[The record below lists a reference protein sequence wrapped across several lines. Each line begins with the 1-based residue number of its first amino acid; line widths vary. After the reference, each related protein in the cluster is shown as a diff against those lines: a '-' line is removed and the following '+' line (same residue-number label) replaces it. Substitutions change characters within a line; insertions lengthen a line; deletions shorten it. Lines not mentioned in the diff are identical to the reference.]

1 VDGDRLL
8 ADLAAWAESQ
18 QAASASRS
26 RSRRRW
32 IRQQAAEGATLAGTL
47 LDLAESSVP
56 VSLHTAGGGGVHSGV
71 LIAVGTQVCVLSCDQ
86 AFVVIALSAITTV
99 LPPGP
104 SLGDRVPTLA
114 LDLAGVLAVIV
125 ADRPSV
131 QLQLHDGRTVCGV
144 LEQVGQDVVTVS
156 HPDAL
161 IPTGAIAA
169 CRF

>member
-56 VSLHTAGGGGVHSGV
+56 VSVHTAGGGVHSGV
-71 LIAVGTQVCVLSCDQ
+71 LIVVGTKVCVLSCDQ

-99 LPPGP
+99 WPPGP

>member
-1 VDGDRLL
+1 MDGDRFL

-18 QAASASRS
+18 QAASAARS

-32 IRQQAAEGATLAGTL
+32 LRQQAAEGATLAGTL

-56 VSLHTAGGGGVHSGV
+56 VSVYTAGGDCVHSGL
-71 LIAVGTQVCVLSCDQ
+71 LIAVGTRVCVLSCDQ
-86 AFVVIALSAITTV
+86 AFSVIALSAITTV
-99 LPPGP
+99 VPAGAG
-104 SLGDRVPTLA
+104 LGDRAPSLE

-125 ADRPSV
+125 VDRPSV
-131 QLQLHDGRTVCGV
+131 QLQLVDGRTVCGV

-156 HPDAL
+156 QPDAL
-161 IPTGAIAA
+161 IPTAAIAA